1 MTDLEFQDQLY
12 SDAALIKW
20 RNKVDL
26 PKVRTR
32 IHEHIAEMGREG
44 QLMRLES
51 LYERLMDDE
60 SELFWQ
66 CKRYE
71 QAKAKNRPYVELA
84 QIAYSMPEKSKRIKK
99 IEREIEYLQAVLF
112 PQSIPQGKI
121 QRELI
126 TPYMIE
132 RAKEYPIEN
141 LIDTQRGFALCLF
154 HQDSRASMYI
164 KNNFAHCFS
173 CGKTAD
179 TIAVYQKL
187 YGGSFPEAVRA
198 LQ

>member
-1 MTDLEFQDQLY
+1 MMNDLEFQQQLMD
-12 SDAALIKW
+12 DAVLIKW

-32 IHEHIAEMGREG
+32 IHEHITEMGREG
-44 QLMRLES
+44 QLIRLES

-71 QAKAKNRPYVELA
+71 QAKAKDRPYSELA
-84 QIAYSMPEKSKRIKK
+84 QIAYSMPEKSTRVKK

-112 PQSIPQGKI
+112 KPETVRKDV
-121 QRELI
+121 I
-126 TPYMIE
+126 TPDMIE
-132 RAKEYPIEN
+132 RAKYYPIED
-141 LIDTQRGFALCLF
+141 LIEARLGMALCIF
-154 HQDSRASMYI
+154 HEDHSPSMYV

-179 TIAVYQKL
+179 TIDVYKKL
-187 YGGSFPEAVRA
+187 HGVDFITAVRA